1 MSLLQETCG
10 AITGR
15 SLEIERHIIDSWN
28 TASPVERYGRLV
40 NMVAQYGAAT
50 NQETLAIPKP
60 CMIILSHPNG
70 RFLWIRTDA
79 HIGHTVIGRGNYHA
93 RLWYS

>member
-50 NQETLAIPKP
+50 NQEMLAIPKP
-60 CMIILSHPNG
+60 CMIIL
-70 RFLWIRTDA
+70 LLQIMA
-79 HIGHTVIGRGNYHA
+79 
-93 RLWYS
+93 